1 MIKTQ
6 QKRKR
11 DEADTGD
18 DLKFAAAKSEM
29 LSMVEGK
36 ARQLYQFAY
45 REVGATIDAIVFGE
59 PDSTH
64 AQWQSIS
71 KRSR

>member
-1 MIKTQ
+1 
-6 QKRKR
+6 
-11 DEADTGD
+11 
-18 DLKFAAAKSEM
+18 
-29 LSMVEGK
+29 MVEGK

-59 PDSTH
+59 LDSTH

-71 KRSR
+71 KEAGKKYMYRCGPRPAIVLASTALQALHPDC